1 MGRWVV
7 GRDAG
12 IVLGQPSALPLR
24 ADAFHAR
31 TPPRSF
37 NIESGLLIV
46 GGEDHKVGQAPSAEE
61 HYMRLEKWA
70 QSRCGLSHVGC
81 IVNWNPTE
89 KSWDCPCHGS
99 RFDIHGQVLN
109 GPAIR
114 SLDGVAQ
121 GTFSK

>member
-1 MGRWVV
+1 MHSMPEHL
-7 GRDAG
+7 RDHSTSN
-12 IVLGQPSALPLR
+12 Q
-24 ADAFHAR
+24 D
-31 TPPRSF
+31 
-37 NIESGLLIV
+37 LLIV

-114 SLDGVAQ
+114 SLDAVAQ
-121 GTFSK
+121 ETFSK